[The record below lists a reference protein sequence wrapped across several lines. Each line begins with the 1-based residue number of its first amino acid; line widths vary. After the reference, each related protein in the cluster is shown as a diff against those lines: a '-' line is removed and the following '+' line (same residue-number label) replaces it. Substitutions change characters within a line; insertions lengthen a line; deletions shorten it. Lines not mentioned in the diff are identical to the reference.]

1 MIELYTIGFTQKNA
15 EQFFSLLKKYKIEYL
30 ADVRLN
36 NASQLAGYTKSVDL
50 AYFLKNLI
58 GVQYVHSKEWAPTKE
73 ILSNYRNKKITWE
86 EYERLY
92 LDLIKK
98 RNVKK
103 KFLSFFPKGIT
114 RICLLCSEVEAS
126 KCHRRLLANYL
137 KDKLGEEVK
146 IAHI

>member
-15 EQFFSLLKKYKIEYL
+15 EQFFLLLKKYKIEYL

-58 GVQYVHSKEWAPTKE
+58 DVQYVHSEEWAPTKE
-73 ILSNYRNKKITWE
+73 ILSNYRNKNITWE

-98 RNVKK
+98 RNVEK
-103 KFLSFFPKGIT
+103 KFLSFFSIVIT

-126 KCHRRLLANYL
+126 QCHRRLLSNYL

-146 IAHI
+146 IVHI